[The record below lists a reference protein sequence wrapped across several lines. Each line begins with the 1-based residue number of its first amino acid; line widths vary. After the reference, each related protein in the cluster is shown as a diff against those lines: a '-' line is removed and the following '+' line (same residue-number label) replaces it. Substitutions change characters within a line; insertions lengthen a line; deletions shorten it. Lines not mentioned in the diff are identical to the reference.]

1 MFNKEGAAYQRS
13 VLICCLFSAGSR
25 GRCSIFVA
33 TRRRCHDLLEA
44 YAKFRPDTVGIAE
57 ALDIKEHEVDPL
69 INMKMNRDRLGP
81 TVCQMATLNTPPRAV
96 RDCKQL
102 ATCAPRVAPSC
113 LFTESPP
120 AHRRVTR

>member
-1 MFNKEGAAYQRS
+1 MTSWKPTPSSGPTRW
-13 VLICCLFSAGSR
+13 GS
-25 GRCSIFVA
+25 
-33 TRRRCHDLLEA
+33 
-44 YAKFRPDTVGIAE
+44 P
-57 ALDIKEHEVDPL
+57 LDIKEHEVDPL